1 MIGLGRFYLEGVN
14 IKIFML
20 TMYKQIT
27 IKTLHNQ
34 GEKKSHIALE
44 LGCHRNTVANIVK
57 RDKVIEKQSRARSS
71 VFDPYKQKIQEYL
84 DKKISRLR
92 IFEILVEEYGLKI
105 TYINLCKYIQNQF
118 PKRVESYGVQIV
130 EPGEAAEIDFGEL
143 GMLPGPLGEKV
154 RTFGLAIVLPYS
166 RLGFYAVCYDQ
177 KLETLVKELRHAFN
191 YFGGVPK
198 RLKVD
203 NMKTAILRNQHYD
216 LEFNQD
222 FLEFCYHYQTVITPC
237 TPYSPEQKGTVESG
251 IKYLQSNFI
260 SGRIFQDEADIKRQ
274 LKNWMDNYANLRI
287 HGTTK
292 KLPREVFLNEEKS
305 TLQLLPDEEFAFF
318 NRCIRVVLPNCH
330 VHFENNYYSVPAI
343 LAGEEVTIR
352 FNDHLVRIIHE
363 GEQTALHQR
372 VSGSIGNFVT
382 QRSHLPDYK
391 IYSQTEYQAKYEGKM
406 ADIGEYAHKYFTMLI
421 TTKQS
426 YWFRSVRIILGLEKE
441 YGKEAVNLCLKRALY
456 YCVTDI
462 VTIKNILKKELYLLD
477 IEPLMI
483 KAPNRDSMKEDS
495 MSRPLDYYGGGNS
508 L

>member
-1 MIGLGRFYLEGVN
+1 
-14 IKIFML
+14 ML

-34 GEKKSHIALE
+34 GERKSQIARE
-44 LGCHRNTVANIVK
+44 LGCHRNTVSNIIK
-57 RDKVIEKQSRARSS
+57 RDKIIEKQARVRSS
-71 VFDPYKQKIQEYL
+71 VFDPYKQQIFEYL

-92 IFEILVEEYGLKI
+92 IFELLGEEKEVSS

-130 EPGEAAEIDFGEL
+130 EPGEVAEIDFGEL
-143 GMLPGPLGEKV
+143 GMLPGVLGKKV
-154 RTFGLAIVLPYS
+154 RTFGLAVVLPYS

-177 KLETLVKELRHAFN
+177 RLETLVKELKNAFD
-191 YFGGVPK
+191 YFSGVPK

-222 FLEFCYHYQTVITPC
+222 FLEFAGHHNSVVFPC

-251 IKYLQSNFI
+251 IKYLQVNFV
-260 SGRIFQDEADIKRQ
+260 SGRTFTDAADLKKQ
-274 LKNWMDNYANLRI
+274 LKNWMDNYANVRI
-287 HGTTK
+287 HGTTRK
-292 KLPREVFLNEEKS
+292 VPREVFEKEEKAK
-305 TLQLLPDEEFAFF
+305 LQPLPENEFAFF
-318 NRCIRVVLPNCH
+318 NRSVRLVLPNCH

-343 LAGEEVTIR
+343 LVGKEVTLR
-352 FNDHLVRIIHE
+352 FNDHLVRIIHQ
-363 GEQTALHQR
+363 GEQVALHSR

-382 QRSHLPDYK
+382 QRSHLPDAK
-391 IYSQTEYQAKYEGKM
+391 IYSQTEYQAKYESQM
-406 ADIGEYAHKYFTMLI
+406 VDIGEYAHQYFTMLLQE
-421 TTKQS
+421 KES
-426 YWFRSVRIILGLEKE
+426 YWFRSVRIILGLEKQ
-441 YGKEAVNLCLKRALY
+441 YGKEAVNLSLKRALY

-462 VTIKNILKKELYLLD
+462 VTIRNILTKELYLLD

-483 KAPNRDSMKEDS
+483 KTSNNDS
-495 MSRPLDYYGGGNS
+495 MSRSLDYYEGRDS